1 MNWNV
6 IYKDANQNVYLDH
19 IVKLIQWS
27 GDIKQAS
34 RKLVVELSNTGDLRK
49 LFMTFEKG
57 AELRL
62 ILNEK
67 QELFRGVLFADQIN
81 AKGQMTLTAYD
92 DNIYLTKSKDTK
104 IFRGQSASAI
114 IKRLCNEFSVPTGE
128 IHDTGYVIP
137 KLVFREKTLFEMMV
151 TALTE
156 TQKQNGQHF
165 WITSKE
171 GKLQLLARKE
181 QEGKWVLENGVNLLD
196 ASYSQSI
203 EDTRTQIKVIGGDA
217 KKKEISANVKD
228 GELIKRF
235 GVMQHLE
242 KPEKEMTK
250 SQMEQR
256 AKQLL
261 KDLSTIEDQARID
274 CLGIPDVV
282 AGSCVYVKES
292 ITGILGGYYV
302 SADEHRFQNGSH
314 TMSLTLSATD
324 DIPKMEYKEE
334 KKGAK

>member
-1 MNWNV
+1 MSWSV
-6 IYKDANQNVYLDH
+6 AYKDPKQNVQLDP
-19 IVKLIQWS
+19 IVKSVNWS
-27 GDIKQAS
+27 GDIKQAA
-34 RKLVVELSNTGDLRK
+34 RKLVVEISNTRDLRK

-62 ILNEK
+62 ILNGK

-92 DNIYLTKSKDTK
+92 ENIYLTKSTDTK

-114 IKRLCNEFSVPTGE
+114 VSKLCSEFSIPTGE
-128 IHDTGYVIP
+128 IQDTGYVIP

-165 WITSKE
+165 WITSRE
-171 GKLQLLARKE
+171 GKLELRARKE
-181 QEGKWVLENGVNLLD
+181 QKGKWVLENGVNVLD

-203 EDTRTQIKVIGGDA
+203 EETRTQTKVIGGDGE
-217 KKKEISANVKD
+217 KKEISATAKD

-235 GVMQHLE
+235 GIMQHLE
-242 KPEKEMTK
+242 KPDKDMTR

-261 KDLSTIEDQARID
+261 KDLATIEDEARIE
-274 CLGIPDVV
+274 CLGISDVV
-282 AGSCVYVKES
+282 SGSCVYVREAV
-292 ITGILGGYYV
+292 TGILGGYYI
-302 SADEHRFQNGSH
+302 SSDEHRFENGSH

-324 DIPKMEYKEE
+324 DIPKMEYKEA
-334 KKGAK
+334 KGAK

>member
-1 MNWNV
+1 MSWS
-6 IYKDANQNVYLDH
+6 ITYKDDKQNVYLDP
-19 IVKLIQWS
+19 IVKSIGWS
-27 GDIKQAS
+27 GDIKQAA
-34 RKLVVELSNTGDLRK
+34 RKLVVEIINTGDLRDLHMK
-49 LFMTFEKG
+49 FEKG

-62 ILNEK
+62 LLDEK

-81 AKGQMTLTAYD
+81 PKGQMTLTAYD
-92 DNIYLTKSKDTK
+92 ENIYLTKNKDTK
-104 IFRGQSASAI
+104 IFRNQSASAI
-114 IKRLCNEFSVPTGE
+114 IKRLCNEFSIPTGE

-137 KLVFREKTLFEMMV
+137 KLVFRDKTLFEMMV
-151 TALTE
+151 MALTE

-165 WITSKE
+165 WISSKE
-171 GKLQLLARKE
+171 GKLQVLARKE
-181 QEGKWVLENGVNLLD
+181 QKGKWVLENGVNLLD

-203 EDTRTQIKVIGGDA
+203 EETRTQIKVVGGDG
-217 KKKEISANVKD
+217 KKKELSASAKD
-228 GELIKRF
+228 GALIKRF

-242 KPEKEMTK
+242 KPEKDMTK

-261 KDLSTIEDQARID
+261 KDLSTIEDQAQIE

-282 AGSCVYVKES
+282 SGSCVYVKES
-292 ITGILGGYYV
+292 VTGILGGYYV
-302 SADEHRFQNGSH
+302 SADEHKFESGSH

-334 KKGAK
+334 KGAK

>member
-1 MNWNV
+1 MSWSV
-6 IYKDANQNVYLDH
+6 TYKDRNQNVYLDP
-19 IVKLIQWS
+19 IVKSISWS
-27 GDIKQAS
+27 GDIKQAA
-34 RKLVVELSNTGDLRK
+34 RKLVVEVSNTGDLRD
-49 LFMTFEKG
+49 LYMMFEKG
-57 AELRL
+57 AELQL
-62 ILNEK
+62 ILDEK

-81 AKGQMTLTAYD
+81 SKGQMTLTAYD
-92 DNIYLTKSKDTK
+92 ENIYLTKNKDTK
-104 IFRGQSASAI
+104 IFRNQSASAI
-114 IKRLCNEFSVPTGE
+114 IKRLCNEFSIEAGE

-165 WITSKE
+165 LITSKQ

-181 QEGKWVLENGVNLLD
+181 QKGKWVLENGVNLLD

-203 EDTRTQIKVIGGDA
+203 EETRTQIKVIGGDVE
-217 KKKEISANVKD
+217 KKAITASAKD

-235 GVMQHLE
+235 GIMQHVE
-242 KPEKEMTK
+242 KPDKDMTQ

-261 KDLSTIEDQARID
+261 KDLATIEDQARIE

-282 AGSCVYVKES
+282 SGTCVYVKEWV
-292 ITGILGGYYV
+292 TGILGGYYI
-302 SADEHRFQNGSH
+302 SADEHRFENGSH

-324 DIPKMEYKEE
+324 DIPKMEYSEQ
-334 KKGAK
+334 KGAK

>member
-1 MNWNV
+1 MSWSV
-6 IYKDANQNVYLDH
+6 TYKDRNQNVYLDP
-19 IVKLIQWS
+19 IVKSISWS
-27 GDIKQAS
+27 GDIKQAA
-34 RKLVVELSNTGDLRK
+34 RKLVVEVSNTGDLRD
-49 LFMTFEKG
+49 LYMVFEKG

-62 ILNEK
+62 ILNGK

-81 AKGQMTLTAYD
+81 SKGQMTLTAYD
-92 DNIYLTKSKDTK
+92 ENIYLTKNKDTK
-104 IFRGQSASAI
+104 IFRNQSASAI
-114 IKRLCNEFSVPTGE
+114 IKRLCNEFSIEAGE

-151 TALTE
+151 MALTE

-165 WITSKE
+165 LITSRE

-203 EDTRTQIKVIGGDA
+203 EETRTQIKVIGGDVE
-217 KKKEISANVKD
+217 KKAISASAKD

-235 GVMQHLE
+235 GIMQHVE
-242 KPEKEMTK
+242 KPDKDMTP

-261 KDLSTIEDQARID
+261 EDLATIEDQARIE

-282 AGSCVYVKES
+282 SGSCVYVKES
-292 ITGILGGYYV
+292 VTGILGGYYI
-302 SADEHRFQNGSH
+302 SADEHRFENGSH

-324 DIPKMEYKEE
+324 DIPEMEYNEQ
-334 KKGAK
+334 KGAK

>member
-1 MNWNV
+1 MSWSV
-6 IYKDANQNVYLDH
+6 TYKDEKQNVFLDP
-19 IVKLIQWS
+19 IVKSVNWS
-27 GDIKQAS
+27 GDIKQAA
-34 RKLVVELSNTGDLRK
+34 RKLVVEISNTGDLRD
-49 LFMTFEKG
+49 LYMMFEKG

-92 DNIYLTKSKDTK
+92 ENMYLTKNKDTK
-104 IFRGQSASAI
+104 IFRNQSASAI
-114 IKRLCNEFSVPTGE
+114 IKRLCNEFSIPTGE

-151 TALTE
+151 MALTE

-165 WITSKE
+165 LITSKE

-181 QEGKWVLENGVNLLD
+181 QKGKWVLENGVNLLD

-203 EDTRTQIKVIGGDA
+203 EETRTQIKVIGGDS
-217 KKKEISANVKD
+217 KKKEISATAKD

-242 KPEKEMTK
+242 KPEKDMTK

-261 KDLSTIEDQARID
+261 KDLATIDDQARIE

-282 AGSCVYVKES
+282 SGSCVYVKETV
-292 ITGILGGYYV
+292 TGILGGYYI
-302 SADEHRFQNGSH
+302 SADEHRFEKGSH

-324 DIPKMEYKEE
+324 DIPKMEYKAE
-334 KKGAK
+334 KGAK